1 MKITAACVCMLL
13 HSLYMYDFPKCCFEH
28 SFWLNLDT
36 YVSVAQLCL
45 LQSIFFCKTDFIC
58 VRICP
63 IVSFSVEFFVLKR
76 IFFYFCFSELHT
88 WKQSGSVCCWI
99 THHSSTEYPSKSW
112 WIEKKA
118 SCAIK
123 WNCSHSEHHWTFE
136 QVLYFALVY
145 D

>member
-1 MKITAACVCMLL
+1 MFVCYYILCICMISLNVVLNILLTKFRYICICCSAMSAAVYIFLQNRFYLCSHMPNCVIFSWIL
-13 HSLYMYDFPKCCFEH
+13 CFEE
-28 SFWLNLDT
+28 D
-36 YVSVAQLCL
+36 
-45 LQSIFFCKTDFIC
+45 
-58 VRICP
+58 
-63 IVSFSVEFFVLKR
+63 
-76 IFFYFCFSELHT
+76 FFYFCFSELHT